1 MMKSFSLL
9 ALLALAITVSGCK
22 PGDPPYSREEIERQA
37 KFDKAEADAKVSAQ
51 RALPIFYA
59 YLDSPDPEVRYHG
72 VKFAPKGREQ
82 IWVNQVRR
90 DGNDLKGIIGQVPVN
105 GGYTQDD
112 EITIPVKDITDWS
125 VHVHG
130 RIEGNFLVRRMLDD
144 MPKEEA
150 DAIRKAYG
158 WDTSD

>member
-9 ALLALAITVSGCK
+9 ALLALAITVTGCK
-22 PGDPPYSREEIERQA
+22 PNDPPYNREEIERQA

-51 RALPIFYA
+51 RGLPIFYA
-59 YLDSPDPEVRYHG
+59 YLDSQDPDVRYHG

-90 DGNDLKGIIGQVPVN
+90 DGDDLKGIIGQVPVN
-105 GGYTQDD
+105 SGYAQDD
-112 EITIPVKDITDWS
+112 EITILAKDITDWS
-125 VHVHG
+125 VYVHG

-158 WDTSD
+158 WD